1 MAFKLDSSW
10 WLQGPL
16 GSIDSKASISGGWA
30 LQPWEGC
37 WVINVVF
44 GPPPQTK
51 KQFMEAMKLVREL
64 EVGEVWWMLQTHFM
78 DHFVRSCSDNLHHLW
93 TWTWQLLSQWLLFI
107 VPSPEFD
114 VDMLFDAGF
123 ASKFYKLNE
132 QMTTSMSWSFPLLAR
147 QVIHAADPPRSN
159 PSWAS
164 QGVVTWEQNIAR
176 LCDKWCEKKRCC
188 VWCGRDAW
196 KHKGS
201 HNILEQNDSFSFT
214 LSQHFRNEH
223 RPIQHAAQGSQGGSN
238 GLMIY
243 AGMTH
248 LCLEGSEPGL

>member
-1 MAFKLDSSW
+1 
-10 WLQGPL
+10 
-16 GSIDSKASISGGWA
+16 
-30 LQPWEGC
+30 
-37 WVINVVF
+37 
-44 GPPPQTK
+44 
-51 KQFMEAMKLVREL
+51 MKIVREL

-93 TWTWQLLSQWLLFI
+93 TWTWQLLSQWLLFV

-164 QGVVTWEQNIAR
+164 QGVVTWEQNISR
-176 LCDKWCEKKRCC
+176 LCDKWCEKEKVLRLMWSRCLKTQRFPQHPWTKWF
-188 VWCGRDAW
+188 VQL
-196 KHKGS
+196 HTVT
-201 HNILEQNDSFSFT
+201 T
-214 LSQHFRNEH
+214 L
-223 RPIQHAAQGSQGGSN
+223 P
-238 GLMIY
+238 
-243 AGMTH
+243 
-248 LCLEGSEPGL
+248 